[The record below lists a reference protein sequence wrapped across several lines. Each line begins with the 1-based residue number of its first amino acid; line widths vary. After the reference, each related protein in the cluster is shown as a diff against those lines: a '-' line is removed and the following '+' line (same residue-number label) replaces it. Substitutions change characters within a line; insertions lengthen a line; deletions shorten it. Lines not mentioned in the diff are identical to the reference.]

1 MIASTFDSE
10 SGFSIRPSSN
20 TADSTE
26 IGALCR
32 RNDASISSR
41 VLPLVSGMKKAQTTT
56 VSRAAPP
63 KKKYTPYV
71 ECARKIGVVK
81 AIIQL
86 TTCMRYHEHIVKP
99 GKEGVRLTQ
108 FALNARLA
116 APALVCGL

>member
-10 SGFSIRPSSN
+10 SEFAVLLSSN
-20 TADSTE
+20 TAGSLE

-32 RNDASISSR
+32 RNDASTSSR
-41 VLPLVSGMKKAQTTT
+41 VLPLVSGTKKAQTTT
-56 VSRAAPP
+56 VSKAAPP

-81 AIIQL
+81 GMIQL
-86 TTCMRYHEHIVKP
+86 TTCMHFHEHIAKP
-99 GKEGVRLTQ
+99 GKERERLTQ